1 MNPWLES
8 ESQKSSDFQSDS
20 TTEIGFE
27 DNFQPKSERLPDSQ
41 EYLDRLES
49 KLRRIKKD
57 PNVLRQL
64 AEKREAC
71 LQSLLV
77 DCGDGVQANREI
89 DLNLDAP
96 VNSTDFRAAQEIA
109 RFLRPEQALSVGE
122 VVHLV
127 KHDQLQVESE
137 EEEQQQQPK
146 EAEGESSDGSR

>member
-1 MNPWLES
+1 MNPWLENDDRS
-8 ESQKSSDFQSDS
+8 NLR
-20 TTEIGFE
+20 TEIGFE
-27 DNFQPKSERLPDSQ
+27 DNFQPARATSERLPDSK

-49 KLRRIKKD
+49 KLRRIKNNPD
-57 PNVLRQL
+57 VLRQL

-77 DCGDGVQANREI
+77 DCSEEVQANRDI

-96 VNSTDFRAAQEIA
+96 VGNPDFRAAQEIA

-127 KHDQLQVESE
+127 KHDHLQIESE
-137 EEEQQQQPK
+137 EEEQQQQQAK
-146 EAEGESSDGSR
+146 EAEGESDGSR